1 MLLLLP
7 LRTPGVSSTS
17 VNCILLRLLSG
28 EGEHTSTPLCS
39 GHFSLTPGANLVTF
53 LCLGA
58 AAAILSLVQ
67 VSLACLAAVSR
78 VARWRVAASGTVN
91 TATHPATNTV
101 RVLTSEAEGDEIFFI
116 NN

>member
-1 MLLLLP
+1 MYFVEIIVW
-7 LRTPGVSSTS
+7 RG
-17 VNCILLRLLSG
+17 RA
-28 EGEHTSTPLCS
+28 GEHTPLCS

-78 VARWRVAASGTVN
+78 VARWRVAASGTLN